1 MVSEKV
7 ECFELRQN
15 GHPMYV
21 GLMSVR
27 DLRDP
32 DKVRADMWARD
43 NPDGYQREP
52 TISRVLAFARYIAKG
67 KGTSALS
74 VLLSLRSVPK
84 FHQKSGNFG
93 VLEIPDNEILW
104 IVDGQH
110 RLAGFRHLASKNPA
124 YDDFLLPVVLM
135 PTAEDSGDAL
145 QTLNARYEEAKQ
157 FVIINRTQKGVRAD
171 LGERF
176 LAKLAK
182 REGPATIAELPSQIT
197 RGIDWIPK
205 AIDVAEVMN
214 SSGGQWTGK
223 IRLPNEPRGVT
234 TISQKSFTDS
244 LRPVVD
250 NRTFWDYTPKEQAE
264 MLDRYWSAIADLC
277 QDAFKAPND
286 YVIQRTT
293 GTFVLHRIF
302 PSVADA
308 CSDQFGRLTK
318 DAFREVLKSMR
329 VGMTSDYWSTSG
341 EAGLAGTGSKSFAL
355 IASRLH
361 DALERVHA
369 ESRKGKGRPFEL

>member
-1 MVSEKV
+1 
-7 ECFELRQN
+7 
-15 GHPMYV
+15 MYV
-21 GLMSVR
+21 GLMSGR

-32 DKVRADMWARD
+32 NKVRADMWARD

-171 LGERF
+171 LAERF
-176 LAKLAK
+176 LQNAVQMEGMLNLVKQRESGVLRSVWREIEWRPKAVTIVTKLN
-182 REGPATIAELPSQIT
+182 ELPSSIWYSHV
-197 RGIDWIPK
+197 R
-205 AIDVAEVMN
+205 M
-214 SSGGQWTGK
+214 
-223 IRLPNEPRGVT
+223 PNQP
-234 TISQKSFTDS
+234 
-244 LRPVVD
+244 
-250 NRTFWDYTPKEQAE
+250 
-264 MLDRYWSAIADLC
+264 
-277 QDAFKAPND
+277 
-286 YVIQRTT
+286 
-293 GTFVLHRIF
+293 
-302 PSVADA
+302 
-308 CSDQFGRLTK
+308 
-318 DAFREVLKSMR
+318 
-329 VGMTSDYWSTSG
+329 
-341 EAGLAGTGSKSFAL
+341 
-355 IASRLH
+355 
-361 DALERVHA
+361 
-369 ESRKGKGRPFEL
+369 